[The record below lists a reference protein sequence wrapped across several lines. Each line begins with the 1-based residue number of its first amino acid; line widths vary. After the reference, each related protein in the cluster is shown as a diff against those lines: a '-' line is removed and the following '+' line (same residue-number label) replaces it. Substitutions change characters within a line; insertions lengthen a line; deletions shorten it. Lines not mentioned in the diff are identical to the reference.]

1 MCGPVASKKLASSL
15 IPAEPTFLKPV
26 RLGGSFLCAD
36 IAASVE
42 SPAAPTDVLGISAN
56 HVGFCTAC
64 EH

>member
-26 RLGGSFLCAD
+26 SRGGSFLCAD
-36 IAASVE
+36 IAASAV
-42 SPAAPTDVLGISAN
+42 SPAAPTDVLDSSVN
-56 HVGFCTAC
+56 HIDFCTAC